1 MGTPTGF
8 LLLQTPRVAHMWD
21 TDLQDLLQ
29 GCTLTVAQH
38 GLLWS
43 RTTARQEMISSLHSG
58 PTFAQSS
65 SAVSKLD
72 LAYQLL
78 RASCLC
84 AKEKGTDSIYLSSQ
98 ALNLAKRCSSF
109 SGGFKTS
116 QQFSSSVKGWRGKVE
131 SHRLIHPGQ
140 HFPVPGSGHTR
151 AFRPAP
157 FLSLVHNTLIFV
169 VPNDGSFA
177 YPMVLNRRL

>member
-1 MGTPTGF
+1 MVHGNFHRRLEPSVSILFISLLQITNGSEDLMGTPTGF

-21 TDLQDLLQ
+21 TDLRDLLQ

-65 SAVSKLD
+65 STVSKLD

-84 AKEKGTDSIYLSSQ
+84 AKEKGMDSIYLSSQ

-116 QQFSSSVKGWRGKVE
+116 QQFS
-131 SHRLIHPGQ
+131 
-140 HFPVPGSGHTR
+140 
-151 AFRPAP
+151 
-157 FLSLVHNTLIFV
+157 
-169 VPNDGSFA
+169 
-177 YPMVLNRRL
+177 